1 MNLKSKE
8 EIEKLIKCFKI
19 DKDILKYI
27 EDLERNKAEIL
38 AKKNFIEKVNY
49 FKALGDRVRFLIYNL
64 IGKKEM
70 CVCELTA
77 ILNLSQPAISHHIK
91 ILEQAGLIHGVK
103 KGKFT
108 SYEINKNL
116 EKRILIWKI
125 SQELNIKPF

>member
-1 MNLKSKE
+1 MDLKSKE
-8 EIEKLIKCFKI
+8 EIEKLIKYFKI
-19 DKDILKYI
+19 DRDILEYI
-27 EDLERNKAEIL
+27 ESLERNKDEIL
-38 AKKNFIEKVNY
+38 TKKNFIEKVNY

-91 ILEQAGLIHGVK
+91 ILDQAGLIYGVK

-116 EKRILIWKI
+116 KRSYLI
-125 SQELNIKPF
+125 